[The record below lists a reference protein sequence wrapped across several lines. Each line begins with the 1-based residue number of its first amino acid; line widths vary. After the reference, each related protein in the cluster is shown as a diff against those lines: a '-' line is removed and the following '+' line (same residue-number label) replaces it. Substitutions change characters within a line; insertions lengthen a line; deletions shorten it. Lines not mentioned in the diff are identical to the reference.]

1 MRAWWL
7 VVVVTIGGSVTNGQV
22 PNIGAP
28 IAPAAW
34 YDTALTSSRAR
45 SPLPWRLSER
55 AQSYAPLV
63 SAILPGGGQVLLG
76 NDRFI
81 GYVAVEAL
89 TWWKYSKDVRE
100 QRQQESAYKSLARR
114 QARSRFT
121 NESPDLLPDG
131 DWAYYEKMR
140 DFLESGSFS
149 LSSSGPVMPDT
160 DATTYNGSRWAL
172 AQSTYSSREAALQQ
186 YMEVAVRPEF
196 AWSWK
201 SAQFQFDIFKRTT
214 DKRND
219 AHRAGYTD
227 LIILGANHILSM
239 IDAFSTI
246 RLRASTDASGT
257 TSIGA
262 RVQW

>member
-1 MRAWWL
+1 MRAWCL
-7 VVVVTIGGSVTNGQV
+7 AAVVTFAGSVVTGQV
-22 PNIGAP
+22 PNVGAP
-28 IAPAAW
+28 LAPVAW
-34 YDTALTSSRAR
+34 YDTALGASRAR
-45 SPLPWRLSER
+45 RPAPRDVSER
-55 AQSYAPLV
+55 ARSYAPIV
-63 SAILPGGGQVLLG
+63 SAIIPGGGQVLLG

-100 QRQQESAYKSLARR
+100 QREQESAFKSLARR

-131 DWAYYEKMR
+131 NWAYYEKMR
-140 DFLESGSFS
+140 DFKESGSFS
-149 LSSSGPVMPDT
+149 LSSSGPVVPET
-160 DATTYNGSRWAL
+160 DVTTYNGSRWAL
-172 AQSTYSSREAALQQ
+172 AQSTYSSHEAALQQ

-201 SAQFQFDIFKRTT
+201 SADFQFDIFKRTT

-227 LIILGANHILSM
+227 LMILGANHILSM
-239 IDAFSTI
+239 IDAFTTI
-246 RLRASTDASGT
+246 RLRASTDASGA